1 MDNVLHLCSHSN
13 TLCLVP
19 QIKGFASSFTHLSS
33 YSTLPPSVKKRHS
46 NQRLRLSNSPL
57 FQPLIL
63 ISSKIDE
70 FHPHSQQQTLTSN
83 SLGISRTKRKR
94 RRKAGATKWSFKH
107 FVVGFLKSRKAKQ
120 GLLQSLPLEHQDS
133 MVLLKVVKKVFLCSN
148 VKFWKN
154 IINYTKEL
162 LINTNG
168 GFHGFKNDFNRS
180 NFIYIPLN
188 GCLHD
193 TRFVTLLNITLER
206 LNTHQEQFQSM
217 IHCTRF
223 FIQ

>member
-19 QIKGFASSFTHLSS
+19 QIKGFSSSFTHLSS
-33 YSTLPPSVKKRHS
+33 YSTLPPCVKKRHS

-120 GLLQSLPLEHQDS
+120 GLLQSLPLEHQRFNGS
-133 MVLLKVVKKVFLCSN
+133 PESSEKGVPLFQCKILEKYYKLHKRTSN
-148 VKFWKN
+148 
-154 IINYTKEL
+154 
-162 LINTNG
+162 
-168 GFHGFKNDFNRS
+168 
-180 NFIYIPLN
+180 
-188 GCLHD
+188 
-193 TRFVTLLNITLER
+193 
-206 LNTHQEQFQSM
+206 
-217 IHCTRF
+217 
-223 FIQ
+223 